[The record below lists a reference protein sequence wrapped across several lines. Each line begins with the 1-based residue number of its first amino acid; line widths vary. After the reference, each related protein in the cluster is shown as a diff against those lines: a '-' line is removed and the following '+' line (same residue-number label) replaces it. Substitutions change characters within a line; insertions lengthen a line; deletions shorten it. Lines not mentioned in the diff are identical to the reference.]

1 MTTKKYENKDGKFN
15 KQKWI
20 EENRELF
27 NKNKKDLQV
36 FLMLS
41 LSFLGIAIVF
51 SMYYLVKAI
60 MS

>member
-27 NKNKKDLQV
+27 NRNKKDLQV
-36 FLMLS
+36 FLLLS

-51 SMYYLVKAI
+51 SVYHLVKAI